1 MRLLFFHE
9 IGKKGVE
16 ETTKQIVLLIIFAI
30 VLIAFVLALLPNLQA
45 VTWGQFVSA
54 FNTYH
59 LSIVK
64 AIAYKQSLAGPMNIP
79 DGFFIV
85 QVYGGSN
92 CMIAFDDLAQATQ
105 GKISSY
111 AGECNGKFCI
121 CGGRLNRRD
130 KWPWKTE
137 NYPKW
142 LATSSNKPDNFPS
155 GYSNA
160 LAECQSCTTYDDV
173 KTKLDGF
180 CADFFWYGFN
190 TAQAAKEIFTG
201 LVCHALAV
209 PSMSSFPPYI
219 ATNITSDPSQA
230 YPLMWIYKEGGVT
243 IQSHYVER
251 QEPEAYYLNSSFV
264 IY

>member
-1 MRLLFFHE
+1 MRLLSFHK

-59 LSIVK
+59 LTIIK
-64 AIAYKQSLAGPMNIP
+64 AIAYKQSLAGPMNVP

-85 QVYGGSN
+85 QVYGGDN
-92 CMIAFDDLAQATQ
+92 CKNAFDELAVSTQ

-111 AGECNGKFCI
+111 AAECDGKFCI

-130 KWPWKTE
+130 KWPWWTK
-137 NYPKW
+137 NFPKW
-142 LATSSNKPDNFPS
+142 LTNNRPDSFPS
-155 GYSNA
+155 GYSDA
-160 LAECQSCTTYDDV
+160 LAECQSCTTYDSV
-173 KTKLDGF
+173 RTKLDMF
-180 CADFFWYGFN
+180 CGEFFWDGFN
-190 TAQAAKEIFTG
+190 SGQYAREIFTG
-201 LVCHALAV
+201 VICHALAT
-209 PSMSSFPPYI
+209 PTMTSLPPYI
-219 ATNITSDPSQA
+219 ATNITGDPSQA